1 MVLFTACAAAVE
13 RKAPATSQEDS
24 FVKPGFGLERG
35 LRTKPGRGIPL
46 QPSRL
51 PVPRAAH
58 WCYSRTGSR
67 WKATASWWWWLE
79 RGLRTKP
86 GRGIPLHLQPSRLP
100 PALVLFTAC
109 AAAVESDGV
118 LVVVAAPALA
128 QRVVGVH
135 TGGRAVG
142 LPRGSHWRLR

>member
-1 MVLFTACAAAVE
+1 VVLVVLFTACAAAVE

-24 FVKPGFGLERG
+24 FVKPGFG
-35 LRTKPGRGIPL
+35 
-46 QPSRL
+46 
-51 PVPRAAH
+51 
-58 WCYSRTGSR
+58 
-67 WKATASWWWWLE
+67 LE